1 MKNKRNTY
9 ILLVVVL
16 FIWGAVIYRFFNFM
30 DNEEPAHEDRGM
42 VFLPKKQSV
51 KQRKQVVIN
60 TRYRDP
66 FLGKL
71 YVDNGQTSKKPL
83 RKRIK
88 KVSAPLPLPN
98 LVYKGLVTDSGNKK
112 NIFMVLINNNIHL
125 LKINETEQGIKILRG
140 NRKEITVNFMG
151 KQHIIALEP

>member
-16 FIWGAVIYRFFNFM
+16 FIWGAVIYRFFNFI
-30 DNEEPAHEDRGM
+30 DNEEATPEDRGM

-51 KQRKQVVIN
+51 KQRKQAVIN

-83 RKRIK
+83 RKRVR
-88 KVSAPLPLPN
+88 KVSTAITLPN

-112 NIFMVLINNNIHL
+112 NIFMVLINNSVYL
-125 LKINETEQGIKILRG
+125 LKINETEQGIKIIKG
-140 NRKEITVNFMG
+140 NRKEITVNFMD
-151 KQHIIALEP
+151 KQHTIALEP